1 MRHTSA
7 QRALDL
13 ALSIAA
19 LVILSPIMAVVALLV
34 RAEDGGPVIFRQ
46 LRAGQH
52 GKPFRVL
59 KFRSMHADVKGGP
72 LLDQPLWPDGVPD
85 SFVFKVGAGAEPALT
100 RIGATLRRLSLDE
113 LPQLVNVL
121 RGEMSLVGPRPE
133 ILPIVECYSLPQRR
147 RLSVKPGITGWAQV
161 NYPYGASVEDAREK
175 LAYDLYYLRHR
186 SLALDLRILLAT
198 VRVVVMQAGAR

>member
-1 MRHTSA
+1 LRHTSA

-161 NYPYGASVEDAREK
+161 NGRAEINHGAK
-175 LAYDLYYLRHR
+175 LAADLYWVDHASLRLYLWI
-186 SLALDLRILLAT
+186 LARTALITLTGR
-198 VRVVVMQAGAR
+198 GAF